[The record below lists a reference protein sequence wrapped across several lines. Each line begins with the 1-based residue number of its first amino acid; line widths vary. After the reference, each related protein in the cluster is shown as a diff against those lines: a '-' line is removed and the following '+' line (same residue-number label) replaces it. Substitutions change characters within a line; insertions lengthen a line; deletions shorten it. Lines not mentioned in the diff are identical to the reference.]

1 MTSSP
6 LPDSALPP
14 VVSREEWA
22 KAHQAMLVKEKEF
35 TRAADALAAERR
47 RMPMMRVDTDYRFV
61 GPDGEVGLL
70 DLFGGR
76 RQLLVYRFFY
86 ESDVDGWPDK
96 GCPGCSYLADHVPHL
111 AHLHAWDTSFVMVS
125 PAEQDKIGR
134 LQRHMGWEHVPWFT
148 LVGDDFSR
156 DFDVPEMFGVNVFLR
171 DDHDRVHRTYFV
183 DRRGVE
189 SMLPTLGMLDLTAL
203 GRQETWEDTPA
214 GRPQQPPYRA
224 QRHDEYA

>member
-1 MTSSP
+1 MTSAP
-6 LPDSALPP
+6 LPDAALPP

-22 KAHQAMLVKEKEF
+22 EAHAAMLVKEKEH
-35 TRAADALAAERR
+35 TRAADALAAQRR
-47 RMPMMRVDTDYRFV
+47 RMPMTRVDEDHRFL

-70 DLFGGR
+70 ELFEGR

-86 ESDVDGWPDK
+86 EHDVRGWPDK
-96 GCPGCSYLADHVPHL
+96 GCPGCSYFADHVPHL
-111 AHLHAWDTSFVMVS
+111 AHLHAWDTSFALVS
-125 PAEQDKIGR
+125 PAEQDKIAA
-134 LQRHMGWEHVPWFT
+134 LKQHMGWDKAPWYT

-171 DDHDRVHRTYFV
+171 DDHDNIYRTYFV
-183 DRRGVE
+183 TGRGVE
-189 SMLPTLGMLDLTAL
+189 SMLPTLAMLDLTAL
-203 GRQETWEDTPA
+203 GRQETWEDTPD

>member
-1 MTSSP
+1 MTSAP
-6 LPDSALPP
+6 LPDAALPP
-14 VVSREEWA
+14 VVSTEEWR
-22 KAHQAMLVKEKEF
+22 KAHEAMLVKEKEF
-35 TRAADALAAERR
+35 TRARDALAAERR
-47 RMPMMRVDTDYRFV
+47 RMPMTRVEADYRFV

-70 DLFGGR
+70 DLFEGR

-86 ESDVDGWPDK
+86 EHDVRGWPDK

-111 AHLHAWDTSFVMVS
+111 AHLHAWDTSFAMVS
-125 PAEQDKIGR
+125 PAEQDNISA
-134 LQRHMGWEHVPWFT
+134 LQRHMGWDKAPWYT

-171 DDHDRVHRTYFV
+171 DDHDTVYRTYFV
-183 DRRGVE
+183 TGRGVE
-189 SMLPTLGMLDLTAL
+189 PLLPTLSMLDLTAL

-224 QRHDEYA
+224 ERHDEYP